1 MLIFHEGLP
10 GSGKSYEALVAHII
24 PRLRDGRT
32 VDAYIEGLNYEKI
45 AELCEITIEEC
56 QERLKQITREQVPN
70 IHEHVRDKSL
80 VIIDESQNF
89 WPSGRQKLPDPIIQ
103 LITEH
108 RHRGLDIVLMGQNLN
123 DVHSMWRNRIDK
135 KFVFKKL
142 DAVGQAKRYSWTAYS
157 GSLRADGQRSRI
169 EFEKLTG
176 GIKQYDPKYFGSYA
190 STTSEDNEMGVYQ
203 DDRTNVFKSAKF
215 KFGLPIALV
224 LLVGGLWFA
233 IDTMINF
240 NSKTGADEA
249 VKKAQQ
255 QDVAS
260 SPQQPGQPATRPVS
274 PPPAPPKVDDLFTQ
288 TLDGNKPVLTSQT
301 VVNGQLLDAW
311 IEVWDS
317 KDNSLM
323 TWRSADLIDLG
334 WTVALKS
341 YGLVIT
347 KGKTTMLIRERNT
360 LPPSNRDNLTASVA
374 SSVEKAL

>member
-10 GSGKSYEALVAHII
+10 GSGKSYEALVSHII
-24 PRLRDGRT
+24 PRLKDGRT
-32 VDAYIEGLNYEKI
+32 VDAYIEGLNFEKI
-45 AELCEITIEEC
+45 AELAEITLEEC
-56 QERLKQITREQVPN
+56 QEQLKQITREQVPA

-176 GIKQYDPKYFGSYA
+176 GIRQYDPKYFGSYA
-190 STTSEDNEMGVYQ
+190 STTSEDNEMGVYE
-203 DDRTNVFKSAKF
+203 DDRTNIFKSAKF
-215 KFGLPIALV
+215 KYGLPIAA
-224 LLVGGLWFA
+224 LLFIGGLWFA
-233 IDTMINF
+233 VDTMLNF
-240 NSKTGADEA
+240 NSKTGAEDLARQE
-249 VKKAQQ
+249 QEQ
-255 QDVAS
+255 HQVAS
-260 SPQQPGQPATRPVS
+260 PSSPGQPAPRPE
-274 PPPAPPKVDDLFTQ
+274 PPPKPKVDDLFTQ
-288 TLDGNKPVLTSQT
+288 TLESGKPVLTSQT
-301 VVNGQLLDAW
+301 IVNGQLLDAW
-311 IEVWDS
+311 IEVWDD
-317 KDNSLM
+317 KDNNIT
-323 TWRSADLIDLG
+323 TWRSADLTQLG
-334 WTVALKS
+334 WTVVMKS

-347 KGKTTMLIRERNT
+347 KGKVTMLIRERNT
-360 LPPSNRDNLTASVA
+360 IPTGKKDSLTAGVA
-374 SSVEKAL
+374 GSVEKAL

>member
-10 GSGKSYEALVAHII
+10 GSGKSYEALVSHII
-24 PRLRDGRT
+24 PRLKDGRT
-32 VDAYIEGLNYEKI
+32 VDAYIEGLNFEKI
-45 AELCEITIEEC
+45 AELAEITLEEC
-56 QERLKQITREQVPN
+56 QEQLKQITREQVPA

-176 GIKQYDPKYFGSYA
+176 GIRQYDSKYFGSYA
-190 STTSEDNEMGVYQ
+190 STTSEDNEMGVYE
-203 DDRTNVFKSAKF
+203 DDRTNIFKSAKF
-215 KFGLPIALV
+215 KYGLPIAA
-224 LLVGGLWFA
+224 LLFIGGLWFA
-233 IDTMINF
+233 VDTMLNF
-240 NSKTGADEA
+240 NSKTGAEDLAKQE
-249 VKKAQQ
+249 AQQ
-255 QDVAS
+255 HEVAS
-260 SPQQPGQPATRPVS
+260 PSSPGQPAPRPE
-274 PPPAPPKVDDLFTQ
+274 PPPKPKVDDLFTQ
-288 TLDGNKPVLTSQT
+288 TLESGKPVLTSQT
-301 VVNGQLLDAW
+301 IVNGHLLDAW
-311 IEVWDS
+311 IEVWDD
-317 KDNSLM
+317 KDNNIT
-323 TWRSADLIDLG
+323 TWRSADLTQLG
-334 WTVALKS
+334 WTVVMKS

-347 KGKTTMLIRERNT
+347 KGKVTMLIRERNT
-360 LPPSNRDNLTASVA
+360 IPSGKKDSLTSSVA
-374 SSVEKAL
+374 GSVEKAL

>member
-10 GSGKSYEALVAHII
+10 GSGKSYEALVSHII
-24 PRLRDGRT
+24 PRLKDGRN
-32 VDAYIEGLNYEKI
+32 VDAYIEGLNFEKI
-45 AELCEITIEEC
+45 AELAEITLEEC
-56 QERLKQITREQVPN
+56 QEQLKQITREQVPA

-176 GIKQYDPKYFGSYA
+176 GIRQYDPKYFGSYA
-190 STTSEDNEMGVYQ
+190 STTSEDNEMGVYE
-203 DDRTNVFKSAKF
+203 DDRTNIFKSAKF
-215 KFGLPIALV
+215 KYGLPIAA
-224 LLVGGLWFA
+224 LLFIGGLWFA
-233 IDTMINF
+233 IDTMLNF
-240 NSKTGADEA
+240 NSKTGAEDLAKQE
-249 VKKAQQ
+249 AQQ
-255 QDVAS
+255 HEVAS
-260 SPQQPGQPATRPVS
+260 PSSPGQPAPRPE
-274 PPPAPPKVDDLFTQ
+274 PPPKPKVDDLFTQ
-288 TLDGNKPVLTSQT
+288 TLESGKPVLTSQT
-301 VVNGQLLDAW
+301 IVNGHLLDAW
-311 IEVWDS
+311 IEVWDD
-317 KDNSLM
+317 KDNNIT
-323 TWRSADLIDLG
+323 TWRSADLTQLG
-334 WTVALKS
+334 WTVVMKS

-347 KGKTTMLIRERNT
+347 KGKVTMLIRERNT
-360 LPPSNRDNLTASVA
+360 IPTGKKDSLTSSVA
-374 SSVEKAL
+374 GSVEKAL

>member
-10 GSGKSYEALVAHII
+10 GSGKSYEALVSHII
-24 PRLRDGRT
+24 PRLKDGRT

-45 AELCEITIEEC
+45 AELAEITLEEC
-56 QERLKQITREQVPN
+56 QEQLKQITREQVPT
-70 IHEHVRDKSL
+70 IHEHLRDKSL

-142 DAVGQAKRYSWTAYS
+142 DAIGQAKRYSWTAYS

-176 GIKQYDPKYFGSYA
+176 GIRQYDPKYFGSYA
-190 STTSEDNEMGVYQ
+190 STTSEDNEMGVYE
-203 DDRTNVFKSAKF
+203 DARTNIFKSAKF
-215 KFGLPIALV
+215 KYGLPIAA
-224 LLVGGLWFA
+224 LLFIGGLWFA
-233 IDTMINF
+233 VDTMLNF
-240 NSKTGADEA
+240 NSKTGADEMA
-249 VKKAQQ
+249 NQNKQ

-260 SPQQPGQPATRPVS
+260 IPTSPGQQVAPPKA
-274 PPPAPPKVDDLFTQ
+274 PPPKPKVDDFFTRSIEGY
-288 TLDGNKPVLTSQT
+288 TPVLVSYTQ
-301 VVNGQLLDAW
+301 VNGQLLDAW
-311 IEVWDS
+311 VDVWDS
-317 KDNSLM
+317 KDNSITL
-323 TWRSADLIDLG
+323 WKKEQLSELG

-341 YGLVIT
+341 YGLLLT
-347 KGKTTMLIRERNT
+347 KGKVSMIIRERNT
-360 LPPSNRDNLTASVA
+360 MPPTNRDSLTASVA
-374 SSVEKAL
+374 GSVEKAL

>member
-10 GSGKSYEALVAHII
+10 GSGKSYEAMVFHII
-24 PRLRDGRT
+24 PRLKDGRT
-32 VDAYIEGLNYEKI
+32 VDAYIEGLDFEKI
-45 AELCEITIEEC
+45 AALAEITLEQC
-56 QERLKQITREQVPN
+56 QEQLRQITREQVPN

-80 VIIDESQNF
+80 VVIDESQNF

-123 DVHSMWRNRIDK
+123 DVHSMWRNRTDR
-135 KFVFKKL
+135 KFVFQKL
-142 DAVGQAKRYSWTAYS
+142 DAVGQDNRYSWTSYKGA
-157 GSLRADGQRSRI
+157 LRADGQRSRI
-169 EFEKLTG
+169 EFTKLTG
-176 GIKQYDPKYFGSYA
+176 GIRQYDSKYYGTYA
-190 STTSEDNEMGVYQ
+190 STTSEDNEMGVYK
-203 DDRTNVFKSAKF
+203 DDRTNIFKSAKF
-215 KFGLPIALV
+215 KFGIPIALV

-260 SPQQPGQPATRPVS
+260 PQQPGQPATRPAAS
-274 PPPAPPKVDDLFTQ
+274 PPAPPKVDDLFTQ

>member
-10 GSGKSYEALVAHII
+10 GSGKSYEALVSHII
-24 PRLRDGRT
+24 PRLKDGRT
-32 VDAYIEGLNYEKI
+32 VDAYIEGLNFEKI
-45 AELCEITIEEC
+45 AELAEITLEEC
-56 QERLKQITREQVPN
+56 QEQLKQITREQVPA

-176 GIKQYDPKYFGSYA
+176 GIRQYDPKYFGSYA
-190 STTSEDNEMGVYQ
+190 STTSEDNEMGVYE
-203 DDRTNVFKSAKF
+203 DDRTNIFKSAKF
-215 KFGLPIALV
+215 KYGLPIAA
-224 LLVGGLWFA
+224 LLFIGGLWFA
-233 IDTMINF
+233 IDTMLNF
-240 NSKTGADEA
+240 NSKTGAEDLAKQE
-249 VKKAQQ
+249 AQQ
-255 QDVAS
+255 HEVAS
-260 SPQQPGQPATRPVS
+260 PSSPGQPAPRPE
-274 PPPAPPKVDDLFTQ
+274 PPPKPKVDDLFTQ
-288 TLDGNKPVLTSQT
+288 TLESGKPVLTSQT
-301 VVNGQLLDAW
+301 IVNGHLLDAW
-311 IEVWDS
+311 IEVWDD
-317 KDNSLM
+317 KDNNIT
-323 TWRSADLIDLG
+323 TWRSADLTQLG
-334 WTVALKS
+334 WTVVMKS

-347 KGKTTMLIRERNT
+347 KGKVTMLIRERNT
-360 LPPSNRDNLTASVA
+360 IPSGKKDSLTSSVA
-374 SSVEKAL
+374 GSVEKAL